1 MQIFERQQ
9 HASNEKSSLLL
20 GEFLMFRQMIPKI
33 TTLHHVYHQVEVL
46 SILKGIVHVNKES
59 KHNQLRNETILTDE
73 RADLRISS
81 HSLLNA
87 HSSSQSL
94 EP

>member
-20 GEFLMFRQMIPKI
+20 GEFLMFRQMVPKI

-59 KHNQLRNETILTDE
+59 KT
-73 RADLRISS
+73 
-81 HSLLNA
+81 
-87 HSSSQSL
+87 
-94 EP
+94 